1 MVAPSSF
8 LFWLRGPRV
17 WAGAPS
23 SDFATPFTP
32 LFHLGTSSDF
42 SAIQRYRFVHGHVH
56 ILIPKL
62 WGPFLG
68 GFIFCIFHLGTSS
81 AFSATQRYRF
91 VHGHVHI
98 LIPKLWGPLFFNSF
112 LAFSEFQENVC
123 RRGWGWGCNCWTLAV
138 ECGLGMERVRRR
150 GNRGGR
156 LFSDLECVV
165 RGWNIAPST

>member
-62 WGPFLG
+62 WGPFFG

-81 AFSATQRYRF
+81 AFSAIQRYRFVHGHVYILIAKPWGPYFYIFHLGASSAFSANQRYRF

-98 LIPKLWGPLFFNSF
+98 LTPTP
-112 LAFSEFQENVC
+112 E
-123 RRGWGWGCNCWTLAV
+123 
-138 ECGLGMERVRRR
+138 
-150 GNRGGR
+150 
-156 LFSDLECVV
+156 
-165 RGWNIAPST
+165 